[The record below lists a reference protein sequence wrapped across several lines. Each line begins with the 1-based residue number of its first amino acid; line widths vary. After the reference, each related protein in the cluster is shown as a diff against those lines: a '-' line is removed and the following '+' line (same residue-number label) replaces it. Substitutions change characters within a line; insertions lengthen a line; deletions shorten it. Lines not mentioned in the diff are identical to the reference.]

1 MSTTPESSVELS
13 PHDPREPITVSTIS
27 LDAEPTSDDPRP
39 ASSINATELAVINFS
54 TVSFVVK
61 LDSAEALGRYSLL
74 PLRDL
79 HRLLTIT
86 FITLIDSALETH
98 RSDILLCAPSTILGM
113 SAIKSSELSRLA
125 AVTVVAAAVVMEE
138 IWAAVRELESVL
150 LVFLEE
156 TLVRLPQVSS
166 RDLEVL
172 DDERLA
178 LSSAITE
185 DERLVVLEPEPEP
198 ELAVL
203 VYSSSSLLE
212 HDETSTA
219 MLTKR
224 INQDNKLFILFIF
237 RKY

>member
-1 MSTTPESSVELS
+1 M
-13 PHDPREPITVSTIS
+13 
-27 LDAEPTSDDPRP
+27 
-39 ASSINATELAVINFS
+39 
-54 TVSFVVK
+54 
-61 LDSAEALGRYSLL
+61 
-74 PLRDL
+74 
-79 HRLLTIT
+79 
-86 FITLIDSALETH
+86 
-98 RSDILLCAPSTILGM
+98 
-113 SAIKSSELSRLA
+113 
-125 AVTVVAAAVVMEE
+125 
-138 IWAAVRELESVL
+138 ELESVL

-185 DERLVVLEPEPEP
+185 DERLVVLVPEP

-212 HDETSTA
+212 HDENSNV

-224 INQDNKLFILFIF
+224 INPDKILFILFLFI
-237 RKY
+237 KC

>member
-1 MSTTPESSVELS
+1 MS

-27 LDAEPTSDDPRP
+27 LDAVPTSEDPRP
-39 ASSINATELAVINFS
+39 ASSMNATEVAVINFN
-54 TVSFVVK
+54 TVSFAVK
-61 LDSAEALGRYSLL
+61 PDSAEVLGRYSLL
-74 PLRDL
+74 SLRDL

-86 FITLIDSALETH
+86 FITLIDSALETP
-98 RSDILLCAPSTILGM
+98 RSDILPCAPSTIVGI

-156 TLVRLPQVSS
+156 TLVSLPHVSS

-185 DERLVVLEPEPEP
+185 DERLVVLVPEP

-203 VYSSSSLLE
+203 VYYSSSLLE
-212 HDETSTA
+212 HDENSNV

-224 INQDNKLFILFIF
+224 INQDNKLFIFFTFI
-237 RKY
+237 KC